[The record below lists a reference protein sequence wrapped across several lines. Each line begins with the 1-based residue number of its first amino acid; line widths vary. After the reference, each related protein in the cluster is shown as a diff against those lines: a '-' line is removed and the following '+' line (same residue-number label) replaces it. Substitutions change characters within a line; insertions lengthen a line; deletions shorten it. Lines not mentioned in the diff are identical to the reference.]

1 MSHLKEALQLRKL
14 TPMMQQYT
22 EIKNQYKDTLLLFRL
37 GDFYELFFDDAVVAS
52 RELEIA
58 LTGRDCGLE
67 ERAPMCGVPHHSVH
81 NYINR
86 LIIKGYKVAICE
98 QVEDPSEAKGIVKRD
113 VVRVI
118 TPGTI
123 IDTDLLE
130 EKKNNYIMSIYW
142 VDEGCGLTYA
152 DISTGELFSTEIL
165 QKGLEQNLQN
175 EISKIQP
182 KEIIYC
188 IKDSNLKDVL
198 LKYQGNFDLF
208 ASEYQD
214 WKFEYHQAAN
224 QLKRHFD
231 VLTLDGLGFTNN
243 HLGIHSTGALI
254 DYLQTTQKRALNHL
268 NKINIYTLNKTMT
281 LDLTTRK
288 NLELTETLRE
298 KKKKGSLLWV
308 LDKTMTS
315 MGGRMIRKWIEEPL
329 VDAVEINQR
338 LEAVEALKNNTLIRQ
353 ELKAN
358 LKNIYDLERL
368 AGKIA
373 YGSITPRD
381 LIALRNSLNHVP
393 NLKILLENIA
403 SPLLQSILISIDEH
417 QDIKT
422 LIEKAIQEDP
432 AIALKE
438 GNIIKTGYNHDVD
451 ELRRASI
458 EGKSWISNLES
469 QERECTGIKSLKV
482 GYNKVFGYYIEV
494 TKSNLHMVPKE
505 YIRKQTLS
513 NCERYI
519 TPALK
524 EIEAKV
530 LGAEEKVVLLEYQL
544 FVNIRSIIEK
554 DVPHIQQ
561 TAHAIA
567 QLDALYS
574 LAEVAYENGY
584 TKPIVNDGNTINIH
598 EGRHPV
604 VEKILGI
611 NMFVA
616 NDTYLDEKNHEIS
629 VITGPNMAG
638 KSTYMRQVALIVLM
652 AQIGSFIPATQ
663 AEIGIVDRIFTR
675 VGASDDL
682 SQGQST
688 FMVEMSEMANILNN
702 ASSKSLLILDEIGRG
717 TSTFDGLSIAWAV
730 IEYISKLLKCKT
742 LFSTHYHEL
751 TELEGKINGVKNYCI
766 SVKEEGESIVFLRKV
781 IEGSADKS
789 YGIQVAKL
797 AGLPNDVIQRA
808 QLILIDLEKNDMV
821 KDNETIDNSN
831 NNQNQQLN
839 FDDFHREEIL
849 QEIKNINLLETT
861 PLEAINM
868 LYYLQK
874 KANGI

>member
-1 MSHLKEALQLRKL
+1 MRKL